1 MSTLAPQE
9 ILPPERLSDEQLG
22 SLISAVGNHENK
34 ALLSVAMQPGVAY
47 SRSDLQGL
55 FNGIQGDEPSW
66 LANDNV
72 LMLARTLC

>member
-1 MSTLAPQE
+1 MSTPSPQE
-9 ILPPERLSDEQLG
+9 LIPSERLSDERLG

-47 SRSDLQGL
+47 SRKDLQDL